1 MSCEEESL
9 QLADCTFKIGEVQ
22 VNPLLGEVTSADG
35 EITLVSRRQILAIIE
50 LAENFG
56 EVVSRAKVHKIL
68 CLTEEGMR
76 DKGALSH
83 HIGLIRKAFGDSA
96 KNPKYIK
103 TIRARGYCLLEPP
116 RAVASSAFDY
126 KELPSATFLS
136 GEEAPVSGRFGSPI
150 WNIGAAVI
158 VAVMISLVLNQST
171 FQLLSQ
177 QDNFLANGVSTA
189 QAQNKVSEI
198 DGAPINTA
206 QSVSE
211 IKVDRSNPDI
221 SGLMQTYQDLLR
233 NNDISLQEKAER
245 LSTVGQSLI
254 RFKEWAASEQALQDS
269 LSIWRKNKGEFSDVA
284 LVAVTL
290 TKLAQV
296 RSRVAQNIDDSRSLL
311 VEAAGLMRSQ
321 HPMSVDFAD
330 MLYIHAQLLN
340 FGADARGAESLL
352 REALN
357 IIGDRSQDHHRL
369 FISLNVSLAKML
381 TLQSKFVEAERLTTE
396 LLRSETS
403 RLSGDD
409 ISLVPIITQYGFLLA
424 SMENYTESAIQYQ
437 RALDIQAYYY
447 SNDHPR
453 MLHAKFNLAD
463 TLLQAGEIEQ
473 AVAQYSELIQL
484 DIQRNQGESLR
495 LSNLKLRLSS
505 ALLEAKKPAKAYQE
519 IQQAISMIENLGE
532 VPSWLRYSASSLHGA
547 ALIELGECA
556 EGMRLINQTVEQ
568 IFLDAYTEPR
578 TTSKIYARKTY
589 YERSAKCSPRELA

>member
-1 MSCEEESL
+1 MYCEEESL

-35 EITLVSRRQILAIIE
+35 EVTLVSRRQILAIIE
-50 LAENFG
+50 LAENYG
-56 EVVSRAKVHKIL
+56 EVVSRAEIHKIL

-103 TIRARGYCLLEPP
+103 TIRGRGYCLLERPT
-116 RAVASSAFDY
+116 AIASSAFDY
-126 KELPSATFLS
+126 KELSQNTSLS
-136 GEEAPVSGRFGSPI
+136 GLEVPANRSFGSPI
-150 WNIGAAVI
+150 WNIGTAV
-158 VAVMISLVLNQST
+158 VVVVMISLVLSQST

-177 QDNFLANGVSTA
+177 HDSFLANGVSTA
-189 QAQNKVSEI
+189 QAQNNVSEI
-198 DGAPINTA
+198 DRARINTA
-206 QSVSE
+206 RSADE
-211 IKVDRSNPDI
+211 IKVDRSNPAI
-221 SGLMQTYQDLLR
+221 NSLMQTYQDLLKD
-233 NNDISLQEKAER
+233 NDISLQDKAEQ
-245 LSTVGQSLI
+245 LSMVGQRLI

-269 LSIWRKNKGEFSDVA
+269 LSIWRRNQGDFSDVA
-284 LVAVTL
+284 QVAMTL

-296 RSRVAQNIDDSRSLL
+296 QSRVAQNIDDSRGLL
-311 VEAAGLMRSQ
+311 VEAASLMRSQ
-321 HPMSVDFAD
+321 NPMSVDFAD

-340 FGADARGAESLL
+340 FGADASGAESLL

-357 IIGDRSQDHHRL
+357 IIDDRSQDHHRL

-381 TLQSKFVEAERLTTE
+381 TLQSKFVEAEQLTTE
-396 LLRSETS
+396 LLSSETA
-403 RLSGDD
+403 RLSRDD
-409 ISLVPIITQYGFLLA
+409 ISLVPIIGQYGFLLA
-424 SMENYTESAIQYQ
+424 SMEKYAESAKQYQ
-437 RALDIQAYYY
+437 RVLDIQAYYY

-453 MLHAKFNLAD
+453 TLHGKFNLAD
-463 TLLQAGEIEQ
+463 SLLQAGEIDQ
-473 AVAQYSELIQL
+473 AVAYYSELIQL
-484 DIQRNQGESLR
+484 DIQRNQSESLR

-505 ALLEAKKPAKAYQE
+505 ALLEAKEPARAYQE

-556 EGMRLINQTVEQ
+556 KGMRLINQTVEQ

-589 YERSAKCSPRELA
+589 YERSAQCSPRELA